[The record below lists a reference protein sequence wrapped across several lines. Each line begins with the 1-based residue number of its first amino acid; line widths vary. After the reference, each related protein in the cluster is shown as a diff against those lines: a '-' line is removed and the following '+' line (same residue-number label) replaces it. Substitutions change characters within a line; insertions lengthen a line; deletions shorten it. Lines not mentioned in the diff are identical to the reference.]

1 MAPVEP
7 KSERVPFLE
16 AKSHWTRGLI
26 LLLQAMAYSAGVL
39 LFTGLVQGGGR
50 WYSHQPEYRA
60 QVRALLAGQLALSHD
75 PSALRF
81 DHCWSQG
88 GVHQVWG
95 LGVPLWLVPFEGL
108 ARAMGFAPFPDL
120 VAFGIAL
127 GLAAC
132 SLLLSV
138 FHETPVC
145 QPVAPANQAPAPL
158 SQQRPLWFCWTGLA
172 AALAL
177 FFPPFLRL
185 LRTRFQVYEQAI
197 AYEYLAGLV
206 LLALLI
212 RLAGRPTPS
221 RWWALCL
228 WAGMGG
234 WIRPTLVLHGIAAVL
249 AGLWLLSKNPEIRCA
264 GTRPQPPRARA
275 LLAARYPLVT
285 GVFLFVLGGAGL
297 YATNWLRFG
306 DGFEFGH
313 KLNVQSLYGS
323 LYATRFDHPFATE
336 PLASAAREL
345 FGLLFLEKR
354 VTWDWYAS
362 HLFPGESSTV
372 RWREIGLPTYDP
384 TYLVLLVPGWTA
396 ALLRA
401 ARRDRHCNRHSA
413 PHPADPPPAIRQVI
427 LGLGVYSGI
436 ATFLLG
442 AFYLRNCVI
451 ATRYML
457 DFMPAFTAG
466 MMAGWLVLGLA
477 CGRVR
482 SASLRA
488 TTLGMAVIGLAAWLA
503 WQCRPMQQ
511 IYGEPQL
518 QTRAEAVASLQEHL
532 ATQPVTLPLDGR
544 YPDPEAPRATGIPF
558 NGAGWQPEPEG
569 MLMPCAI
576 LFVDS
581 PRLLELELEEISDAP
596 IPADPHAIRAK
607 VGLEMLTRESVERT
621 ERGWRIR
628 FAAPRRRGYREGI
641 QPVFLA
647 TVPPA
652 FLAAQQGLP
661 WRLREVR
668 WR

>member
-7 KSERVPFLE
+7 TTEKSAMPAAPGRRTLG
-16 AKSHWTRGLI
+16 WI
-26 LLLQAMAYSAGVL
+26 LLLQAMVYSAGVL
-39 LFTGLVQGGGR
+39 VFTGLVQSGGR
-50 WYSHQPEYRA
+50 WYSYQPEYRA
-60 QVRALLAGQLALSHD
+60 QVAALLAGRLALSHD

-95 LGVPLWLVPFEGL
+95 LGVPLWLLPFEAL

-120 VAFGIAL
+120 AAFGIAL
-127 GLAAC
+127 GLAAWC
-132 SLLLSV
+132 LLFSLL
-138 FHETPVC
+138 HEILVRPPVVPAHEAPTPVL
-145 QPVAPANQAPAPL
+145 QPRA
-158 SQQRPLWFCWTGLA
+158 LWLCWTGLT

-197 AYEYLAGLV
+197 AYEYIAGLV

-221 RWWALCL
+221 RWWALCG
-228 WAGMGG
+228 WAGVGG

-249 AGLWLLSKNPEIRCA
+249 TGLWLLANHRGPECA
-264 GTRPQPPRARA
+264 GAEGRTTRTRA
-275 LLAARYPLVT
+275 LSPVRHPIIT
-285 GVFLFVLGGAGL
+285 GLFLFVLGGAGL
-297 YATNWLRFG
+297 YVTNALRFG

-313 KLNVQSLYGS
+313 RLNVQSLYGS

-354 VTWDWYAS
+354 LTWDWYATN
-362 HLFPGESSTV
+362 LFPGQSSTV

-384 TYLVLLVPGWTA
+384 TYLVLLLPGWSA
-396 ALLRA
+396 ALALA
-401 ARRDRHCNRHSA
+401 ARRDRHRNRLRASR
-413 PHPADPPPAIRQVI
+413 PADHPWAIRQVI
-427 LGLGVYSGI
+427 TGLGVYSGI
-436 ATFLLG
+436 ATFLLT

-457 DFMPAFTAG
+457 DFMPAFAAG

-477 CGRVR
+477 CDRVP
-482 SASLRA
+482 SASMRV
-488 TTLGMAVIGLAAWLA
+488 TLLGTAGIALVAWLA
-503 WQCRPMQQ
+503 WQSRAMHQ
-511 IYGEPQL
+511 IYGEPRP
-518 QTRAEAVASLQEHL
+518 QTRAEAIASLQKHL
-532 ATQPVTLPLDGR
+532 ATQPVALPPNGR
-544 YPDPEAPRATGIPF
+544 YTNPEEPRATGIPF
-558 NGAGWQPEPEG
+558 NGAGWERNPEG
-569 MLMPCAI
+569 MLMPCVI

-581 PRLLELELEEISDAP
+581 PHLLELELEEISEAP
-596 IPADPHAIRAK
+596 IPADPHAIRAR
-607 VGLEMLTRESVERT
+607 VGLEMLKRESVERT

-628 FAAPRRRGYREGI
+628 FAAPRRRCYQEGI

-647 TVPPA
+647 TVPRS
-652 FLAAQQGLP
+652 FLAAQEGLP
-661 WRLREVR
+661 WRLHQVR